1 MPAISMFFG
10 IVVYLYFFDN
20 QRHHSPHIH
29 AEYGEHEGTFTIS
42 DAEMIEGDLP
52 NKQRKLVSAWIEI
65 HKEELM
71 ADWQLAVT
79 GQKVF
84 DIDPLR

>member
-29 AEYGEHEGTFTIS
+29 AEYGEYEGTFMIS